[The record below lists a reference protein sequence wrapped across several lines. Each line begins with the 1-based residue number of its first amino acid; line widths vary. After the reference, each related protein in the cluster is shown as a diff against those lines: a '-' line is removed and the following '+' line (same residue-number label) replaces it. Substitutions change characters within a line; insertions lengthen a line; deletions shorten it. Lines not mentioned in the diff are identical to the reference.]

1 MKILKTFEE
10 FTSGMNG
17 VKEEAVSPGKDSKV
31 IIDDLSLDSGKT
43 IKSTEIAGVIVSS
56 QSEKEFLDY
65 FYKTY
70 GNGAFTEPDMAELKV
85 YYNEYTEEINAAEAE
100 KEKEAESDGEGEDPF
115 AGL

>member
-10 FTSGMNG
+10 FTSGLNN

-31 IIDDLSLDSGKT
+31 VIDDITLDSGET

-65 FYKTY
+65 FYKAY
-70 GNGAFTEPDMAELKV
+70 GNGAFTESDMGELKV
-85 YYNEYTEEINAAEAE
+85 YYNEYAEEINAAEVEKEEAE
-100 KEKEAESDGEGEDPF
+100 KPKEEDPF
-115 AGL
+115 ADL